1 MFCYVSF
8 EDSFIGQKISNDKGK
23 LTACYNTKNTSLHKK
38 KIIYFSI
45 RYFPLI
51 TYLFNYLFYKLFR
64 TK

>member
-38 KIIYFSI
+38 KDNLLLSQI
-45 RYFPLI
+45 FPFDHISLQ
-51 TYLFNYLFYKLFR
+51 LFVL
-64 TK
+64 